1 MPSYKAPVRDTLF
14 LLNDVF
20 RISRYAN
27 LPGFS
32 DLTPETLQAMLE
44 EAAKF
49 AENVITPLNRVGD
62 VEGCQRHPD
71 ASVTTPKGFREAYQ
85 QQVAGGWVGMAA
97 PEQYGGQGLP
107 ETLSAIVGEFFA
119 SASLAF
125 YMYGGLTQGGI
136 AALLAHASD
145 EIKAAYV
152 PDLIAGK
159 ATGTMNLTEAHAGSD
174 VGLSY
179 ARARKET
186 DGSYRVTGSKVFIS
200 AGEHDLAENII
211 HFVLA
216 RIEGAPHGSKGL
228 SLFVVPKFLPAAN
241 GGPGKRN
248 GVSCGSIEHKMG
260 IHGNCTCVLNYD
272 DATGWLIGG
281 ENGGMQ
287 AMFVLMNHSRLFVG
301 GQGVGLAEVAYQNAA
316 AYAQARLQGHSL
328 SGRKFPEKPADP
340 IIVHGDV
347 RLMLMSIRAFTEAA
361 RALIVSTTLR
371 NDVAMRKNDPAALRD
386 AENHLALLT
395 PVIKAF
401 FSDQG
406 FLSTL
411 NAQMVYGG
419 HGYIAENG
427 MEQFVRDSRISQI
440 YEGTNGIQALDL
452 VGRKLGLEGGRVVR
466 TYFAEIESFLK
477 EHAED
482 PGLAPYVT
490 RTREAL
496 GHLQEATEWLAK
508 NGAKNPDLV
517 GCGARDYLQ
526 LFGLVA
532 LAHMWC
538 QIAEAVQRKLGQ
550 GTADP
555 YLKAKLV
562 TGQFF
567 VERMLPETQFRLACV
582 KAGGA
587 GAMDMPAELF

>member
-1 MPSYKAPVRDTLF
+1 MPSYKAPVRETLF

-20 RISRYAN
+20 GISRYAD

-44 EAAKF
+44 EAAKL
-49 AENVITPLNRVGD
+49 AEDVITPLNRVGD

-85 QQVAGGWVGMAA
+85 QLVAGGWVGIAA
-97 PEQYGGQGLP
+97 PEEFGGQGLP
-107 ETLSAIVGEFFA
+107 ETLSAIVGEFHA

-125 YMYGGLTQGGI
+125 SMYGGLTQGAI
-136 AALLAHASD
+136 AALLAHASPD
-145 EIKAAYV
+145 IKAAYL

-179 ARARKET
+179 ARARKEP
-186 DGSYRVTGSKVFIS
+186 DGSYRLTGSKVFIS

-211 HFVLA
+211 HLVLA
-216 RIEGAPHGSKGL
+216 RIEGAPPGTKGL
-228 SLFVVPKFLPAAN
+228 SLFVVPKFLPGVN
-241 GGPGKRN
+241 EVPRERN
-248 GVSCGSIEHKMG
+248 RVSCGSIEKKMG

-272 DATGWLIGG
+272 DAKGWLIGG
-281 ENGGMQ
+281 ENGGMP
-287 AMFVLMNHSRLFVG
+287 AMFVMMNHSRLFVG
-301 GQGVGLAEVAYQNAA
+301 GQGLGLAEVAYQNAA
-316 AYAQARLQGHSL
+316 AYARERLQSRSL

-347 RLMLMSIRAFTEAA
+347 RRMLMSIRAFTEAA
-361 RALIVSTTLR
+361 RALIISSSLR
-371 NDVAMRKNDPAALRD
+371 NDVAMRKNDPAAVRD
-386 AENHLALLT
+386 AENHMALLT

-401 FSDQG
+401 TSDRG
-406 FLSTL
+406 FLSTVI
-411 NAQMVYGG
+411 AQQVYGG

-427 MEQFVRDSRISQI
+427 MEQFVRDSRVAQI

-452 VGRKLGLEGGRVVR
+452 VGRKLGLDGGRVVR
-466 TYFAEIESFLK
+466 TYFAEVESFLK

-508 NGAKNPDLV
+508 NGAKDRDLV
-517 GCGARDYLQ
+517 GCGAWDYLN

-538 QIAEAVQRKLGQ
+538 QMAEVAQRKLAK

-562 TGQFF
+562 TGRFF

>member
-1 MPSYKAPVRDTLF
+1 MPSYKAPVRETLF

-20 RISRYAN
+20 GISRHAD

-44 EAAKF
+44 EAAKL
-49 AENVITPLNRVGD
+49 AEDVITPLNRVGD

-85 QQVAGGWVGMAA
+85 QLVAGGWVGIAA
-97 PEQYGGQGLP
+97 PEEFGGQGLP
-107 ETLSAIVGEFFA
+107 ETLGAIVGEFLA

-125 YMYGGLTQGGI
+125 SMYGGLTQGAI
-136 AALLAHASD
+136 AALLAHASP

-179 ARARKET
+179 ARARKEA

-211 HFVLA
+211 HLVLA
-216 RIEGAPHGSKGL
+216 RIEGAPPGTKGL
-228 SLFVVPKFLPAAN
+228 SLFVVPKFLPGAN
-241 GGPGKRN
+241 GGSRERN
-248 GVSCGSIEHKMG
+248 RVSCGSIEKKMG

-272 DATGWLIGG
+272 DATGWLIGA
-281 ENGGMQ
+281 ENGGMP
-287 AMFVLMNHSRLFVG
+287 AMFVMMNHSRLFVG
-301 GQGVGLAEVAYQNAA
+301 GQGLGLAEVAYQNAA
-316 AYAQARLQGHSL
+316 AYAQERLQGRSL
-328 SGRKFPEKPADP
+328 SGRKFPQKPADP
-340 IIVHGDV
+340 IIVQGDV
-347 RLMLMSIRAFTEAA
+347 RRMLMSIRAFTEAA
-361 RALIVSTTLR
+361 RALIISASLR
-371 NDVAMRKNDPAALRD
+371 NDVAIRKNDPAAVQD
-386 AENHLALLT
+386 AENHMALLT

-401 FSDQG
+401 TSDRG
-406 FLSTL
+406 FISTVT
-411 NAQMVYGG
+411 AQQVYGG

-427 MEQFVRDSRISQI
+427 MEQFVRDSRIAQI

-452 VGRKLGLEGGRVVR
+452 VGRKLGLDGGRVVR
-466 TYFAEIESFLK
+466 TYFAEVETFLK

-482 PGLAPYVT
+482 PGLAPYVK

-508 NGAKNPDLV
+508 NGAKDRDLV
-517 GCGARDYLQ
+517 GCGAWDYLH

-538 QIAEAVQRKLGQ
+538 QMAEAAQRKLAQ

-562 TGQFF
+562 TGRFF

>member
-1 MPSYKAPVRDTLF
+1 
-14 LLNDVF
+14 
-20 RISRYAN
+20 
-27 LPGFS
+27 
-32 DLTPETLQAMLE
+32 
-44 EAAKF
+44 
-49 AENVITPLNRVGD
+49 
-62 VEGCQRHPD
+62 
-71 ASVTTPKGFREAYQ
+71 
-85 QQVAGGWVGMAA
+85 
-97 PEQYGGQGLP
+97 
-107 ETLSAIVGEFFA
+107 
-119 SASLAF
+119 
-125 YMYGGLTQGGI
+125 
-136 AALLAHASD
+136 
-145 EIKAAYV
+145 
-152 PDLIAGK
+152 
-159 ATGTMNLTEAHAGSD
+159 
-174 VGLSY
+174 
-179 ARARKET
+179 
-186 DGSYRVTGSKVFIS
+186 
-200 AGEHDLAENII
+200 
-211 HFVLA
+211 
-216 RIEGAPHGSKGL
+216 
-228 SLFVVPKFLPAAN
+228 
-241 GGPGKRN
+241 
-248 GVSCGSIEHKMG
+248 MG
-260 IHGNCTCVLNYD
+260 IHGNSTCVLNYD

-287 AMFVLMNHSRLFVG
+287 AMFVMMNHSRLYVG
-301 GQGVGLAEVAYQNAA
+301 GQGLGLAEVAYQNAA
-316 AYAQARLQGHSL
+316 DYARARLQGHSL

-371 NDVAMRKNDPAALRD
+371 NDVAMRKNDPAARRD
-386 AENHLALLT
+386 AENHTALLT

-401 FSDQG
+401 FSDHG
-406 FLSTL
+406 FLSTV
-411 NAQMVYGG
+411 NAQQVYGG

-508 NGAKNPDLV
+508 NGAKDRDLV
-517 GCGARDYLQ
+517 GCGARDYLH

-550 GTADP
+550 GAADP